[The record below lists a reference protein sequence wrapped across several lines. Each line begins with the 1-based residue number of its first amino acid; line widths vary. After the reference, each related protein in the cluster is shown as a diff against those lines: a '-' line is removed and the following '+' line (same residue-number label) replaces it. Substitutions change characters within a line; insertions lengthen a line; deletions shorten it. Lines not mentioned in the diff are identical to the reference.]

1 MNTYRWTCLAC
12 KSPNVLV
19 HDESKEGQIALNCK
33 QCGEP
38 GVFEPEEQ
46 RIRMSPGYPEAY
58 TPVISTCSTDMMI
71 DSARSIAEAGAP
83 RIKEVDYADPTRVVK
98 KSPHWRV

>member
-46 RIRMSPGYPEAY
+46 RIRMSPGFPEAY
-58 TPVISTCSTDMMI
+58 THVNTCSTEHYNPVQPI
-71 DSARSIAEAGAP
+71 EI
-83 RIKEVDYADPTRVVK
+83 DYADPSRIVK
-98 KSPHWRV
+98 IKNPHWRV